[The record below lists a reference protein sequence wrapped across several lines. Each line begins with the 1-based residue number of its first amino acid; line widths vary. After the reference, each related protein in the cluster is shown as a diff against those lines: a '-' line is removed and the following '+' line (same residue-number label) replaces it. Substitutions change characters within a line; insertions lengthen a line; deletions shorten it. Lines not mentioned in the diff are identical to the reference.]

1 MKKNTRWS
9 RGEVWSRPSFCV
21 ELKLHISQGSARMHG
36 VSSFCSVLLSPP
48 PCECL
53 SCCVFSHTMDSF
65 ECTRHSVK
73 YVHRRR
79 SVEGKKKKERKRP
92 LPADDGPSL
101 VLQKELVIDEDE
113 RAKTRVSVTAHRALR
128 PSTIPWFLL

>member
-1 MKKNTRWS
+1 MVPWRGLVSAQLLCGAETPHFTRQCKN
-9 RGEVWSRPSFCV
+9 
-21 ELKLHISQGSARMHG
+21 ARRVQFLFG
-36 VSSFCSVLLSPP
+36 APVPAPPPAP

-92 LPADDGPSL
+92 LSADDGPSL